1 MIAGEGLSLILN
13 RALNDTN
20 IELSIYFSESGWTDT
35 YNCERWMDE
44 VFIPYAKTRR
54 VDPNKPILLTMDGHD
69 THEKPEI
76 QRVIYK
82 QLEDENVEIII
93 LCFPSKTTH
102 KCQPL
107 DVVVFASVER
117 GWQEV
122 CDKCVKE
129 GKPINRFT
137 ITSGKHIITCGNL

>member
-1 MIAGEGLSLILN
+1 MIAGEGLSLN

-82 QLEDENVEIII
+82 QPESWGMYECSLRMQR
-93 LCFPSKTTH
+93 K
-102 KCQPL
+102 
-107 DVVVFASVER
+107 R
-117 GWQEV
+117 R
-122 CDKCVKE
+122 KE
-129 GKPINRFT
+129 AQRRSRHAF
-137 ITSGKHIITCGNL
+137 